1 MLWRQKLKGI
11 IDQIPKDVSANKVV
25 LLVIQRLK
33 QRPCYEGLF
42 HYGKRTD
49 TQQEDKLE
57 QGRR

>member
-11 IDQIPKDVSANKVV
+11 IDHIPKDVSANEIV

-33 QRPCYEGLF
+33 QRPCYERLF
-42 HYGKRTD
+42 NGKRAN